1 MNIAGALVNPNGTTK
16 YSWCPYLD
24 TNAVFRI
31 SSSLI
36 FISCYTDLKSILE
49 KPPAPLT

>member
-1 MNIAGALVNPNGTTK
+1 MNIAGALVNPNGTTR

-24 TNAVFRI
+24 TNAVFGI

-36 FISCYTDLKSILE
+36 LI
-49 KPPAPLT
+49 